1 MHFGRGDSVWVWCVC
16 MCNVMFPSCIFC
28 QQVQTVVSTYLT
40 GVRKNGGAF
49 HIRAIPNYGEWAHPC
64 RGDAVAVADVVDCQE
79 QVRHASMY
87 FVLYIGI

>member
-49 HIRAIPNYGEWAHPC
+49 HIPIMGSGLTH
-64 RGDAVAVADVVDCQE
+64 AVGMLWQWLT
-79 QVRHASMY
+79 S
-87 FVLYIGI
+87 